1 MLANQKKNFLLILMS
16 LVILLVSYVGLR
28 NDAFLY
34 KRTVATVTSVQTIH
48 RTRETDEHDNVD
60 YQIRQR
66 AHVRLL
72 NGEHQGKNV
81 TIINDYTRSQVVD
94 FPIRKGQQVFLNHTD
109 GNYQLTDAKRDTV
122 SGVLMVLVLIL
133 LFVFAGK
140 HALMIILSIGLNT
153 LIFILGIHGIL
164 DAQGTGPWYLVGG
177 LAVIFTVV
185 TALFV
190 IGMRRV
196 GWSIML
202 ATILS
207 TLAAV
212 ALGYGIM
219 TLFGYRSIHLEQV
232 RYVTQNPHLI
242 FFAQI
247 VIGALGA
254 VLDEASDISVAVF
267 QMQTTA
273 QKRFAAGMAIGRK
286 IIGPLIAVL
295 FMIFMADSFA
305 ESILWLR
312 NGNAIAYTVSWVM
325 GLGFVQS
332 IISAFGIVLAVPI
345 TSGLAILF
353 SGRGQ
358 QE

>member
-1 MLANQKKNFLLILMS
+1 MLAGQKKNFLLLILS
-16 LVILLVSYVGLR
+16 IALLLVSYVGLR

-34 KRTVATVTSVQTIH
+34 KRTVAEVTSVRTVN

-60 YQIRQR
+60 YQIRQKAR
-66 AHVRLL
+66 VRIL
-72 NGEHQGKNV
+72 NGARRGQSVNIV
-81 TIINDYTRSQVVD
+81 NDYTKSQVVD
-94 FPIRKGQQVFLNHTD
+94 FPIRQGQQLFITHSS
-109 GNYQLTDAKRDTV
+109 GSYQLTDAKRDTI

-140 HALMIILSIGLNT
+140 HAFMIILSITLNT

-164 DAQGTGPWYLVGG
+164 DAEGTGPWYLVGG
-177 LAVIFTVV
+177 LAIVFTVV
-185 TALFV
+185 TALLV

-207 TLAAV
+207 TFAAV

-219 TLFGYRSIHLEQV
+219 TLFDYHSIHLEQV

-267 QMQTTA
+267 QMKTTA
-273 QKRFAAGMAIGRK
+273 RKRFAAGMAIGRK

-345 TSGLAILF
+345 TSGLAVLF

-358 QE
+358 RE